1 MTYLYTSPHPQL
13 LQVSRTYEIIES
25 LLEYER
31 DVMSGNLSPS
41 DIITVILSVNPV
53 IEVCN
58 ISLHRDLK
66 PTKKFKF

>member
-1 MTYLYTSPHPQL
+1 MTYLFTSSHPRL

-58 ISLHRDLK
+58 FIVETHLSFQR
-66 PTKKFKF
+66 P

>member
-1 MTYLYTSPHPQL
+1 MTFLFTSSHPRL

-58 ISLHRDLK
+58 FIVETHSSFQR
-66 PTKKFKF
+66 P